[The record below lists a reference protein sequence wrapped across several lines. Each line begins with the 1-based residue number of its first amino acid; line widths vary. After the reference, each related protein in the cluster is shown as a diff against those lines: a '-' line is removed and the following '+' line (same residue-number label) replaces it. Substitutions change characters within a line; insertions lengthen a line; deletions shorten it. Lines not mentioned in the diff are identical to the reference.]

1 MFEIIIVFLGLNY
14 IVINIVK
21 KLMLIFCNKNVLKNM
36 FVLNVFIK
44 NELVWIKL
52 FKNWLIVLF
61 KLIVVVLKVMFLVC
75 LFLFDVMII
84 FLVRIVNVEVIL
96 NLLIN
101 LNVFKVYIL
110 NICFRLNKICIKL

>member
-1 MFEIIIVFLGLNY
+1 
-14 IVINIVK
+14 
-21 KLMLIFCNKNVLKNM
+21 
-36 FVLNVFIK
+36 
-44 NELVWIKL
+44 
-52 FKNWLIVLF
+52 
-61 KLIVVVLKVMFLVC
+61 MFLVC